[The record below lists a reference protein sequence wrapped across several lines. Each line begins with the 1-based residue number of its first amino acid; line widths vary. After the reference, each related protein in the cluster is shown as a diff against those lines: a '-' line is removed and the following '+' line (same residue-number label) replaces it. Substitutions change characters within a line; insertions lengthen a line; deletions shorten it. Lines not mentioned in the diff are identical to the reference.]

1 MNGLNIQAPSVKGST
16 SSTTLAALPVF
27 RYGLPLIR
35 YSVRQIIK
43 ERNFIGR
50 VLIDLREGGNLWQ
63 RLIKKHLGLPK
74 DKNKIART
82 LRRRLKELDS
92 ELKSRSHREIDR
104 TNKPPAFTLE
114 GLVKRSK
121 DNWNRLMET
130 PLEQWDI
137 KDIKWQ
143 IGANDKLLKD
153 IQRDTTTNPGLRRY
167 VIDLEAQAHS
177 SLRRLWAEVER
188 RMKGKPPDTPL

>member
-1 MNGLNIQAPSVKGST
+1 
-16 SSTTLAALPVF
+16 
-27 RYGLPLIR
+27 
-35 YSVRQIIK
+35 
-43 ERNFIGR
+43 
-50 VLIDLREGGNLWQ
+50 LWQ
-63 RLIKKHLGLPK
+63 RLIKKHFGLPK
-74 DKNKIART
+74 DKNKLART
-82 LRRRLKELDS
+82 LRRRLRELDNEFRGRS
-92 ELKSRSHREIDR
+92 EKEVDR
-104 TNKPPAFTLE
+104 ANRPPAFTLQD
-114 GLVKRSK
+114 LVKRSR
-121 DNWNRLMET
+121 DHWNKLMET
-130 PLEQWDI
+130 PLEQWAI

>member
-27 RYGLPLIR
+27 RYGLPLVR

-43 ERNFIGR
+43 ERDFIGR
-50 VLIDLREGGNLWQ
+50 VLTDLREGGNLWQ
-63 RLIKKHLGLPK
+63 RLVKKHLGLPK

-82 LRRRLKELDS
+82 LRRRLKELDNEFGRRS
-92 ELKSRSHREIDR
+92 EKEVDR
-104 TNKPPAFTLE
+104 ANRPPALTLQD
-114 GLVKRSK
+114 LVKRSR
-121 DNWNRLMET
+121 DHWNKLMET
-130 PLEQWDI
+130 PLKQWDI